1 MADYSILNGTLSG
14 IGSALRYKLNEDV
27 YYKPSVMPT
36 AINNIRTVRPAPLPQ
51 GPIGQI
57 YIFADGYAQYEV
69 TSYAVGSSLVG
80 DDTFKVSTSV
90 GVNVWDKN
98 VSGTHYLYSEGDAPL
113 YLASSVVYAPEH
125 LNYQKVNGIFC
136 KTLDHPIVNL
146 NNIYDL
152 GLTSVEQIY
161 NWSPIYTNDLTGLD
175 KLKITAFSGQ
185 NFPLSFR
192 NNIIVSQTNW
202 NSQTQKYDNVIT
214 RDTIAINESNNIMN
228 YYHGEYWC
236 GKYVRNF
243 WDIFYSYSTPLQPNF
258 TSIARCGESVEVMN
272 YTYAYNNVLTKA
284 EIGSRII
291 FAYEPYYYCNNM
303 TDIYLNGGNT
313 LSNIK
318 VGTMA
323 FYGCGINSI
332 NGCNFHFD
340 KIDSPLIW
348 NLYDMF
354 FYCQTKKVP
363 SISDS
368 IILNSYSLILYFGDG
383 KPSSINDSTYA
394 FLEECPSFGNIIFTK
409 NSSSTQLS
417 SFHCDNLSIF
427 PCWGDI
433 ITKEGDFGPPYYSHS
448 RHNQNS
454 LPPLKN
460 FGSFGNIYV
469 NGNIYMDYYL
479 FDGGGYLNCNNNN
492 SYNVLEFLETEH
504 CQFKDIIAEKNIR
517 IEDYGIQPHLNNS
530 TSYFNNI
537 CIYTPNLKY
546 GGTFGDIISLNGNIT
561 FYNASSVTGWGMC
574 KVHPFLTTPNKN
586 TVLSYKNINNIIAY
600 NGNIMGY
607 GSFGPVCSSG
617 GYTDGLIMNGDIIAK
632 NINIDYLTGR
642 LDGSKGNFFPNTLR
656 NIATYKNIIATNNIY
671 FGSWIG
677 IYTYYAE
684 DVQDTIERCLQVD
697 TIKADNIMFQ
707 GTFGYLRGIE
717 LFKNLKEP
725 WNINLIEGNNLIF
738 NGSFNFG
745 YAELYDH
752 TIYNI
757 NNYPIPN
764 FKLDLNLKCSN
775 FINLQGSSSF
785 GGSGL
790 GHMNINIYYNHN
802 SASVTPSINFTA
814 LLTKYN
820 NLFDRRQ
827 RWIFRVQKDSPYNI
841 GIYNGGKSPCYDGYH
856 NVLNPQTGRNDQV
869 PDGVMID
876 NLLTWQH
883 GDNCYY
889 NSAANVWVYYNL

>member
-14 IGSALRYKLNEDV
+14 IGSALRYKLNENE
-27 YYKPSVMPT
+27 YYKPSIMPT

-51 GPIGQI
+51 GSIGQI
-57 YIFADGYAQYEV
+57 YIFADGYAQYDIV
-69 TSYAVGSSLVG
+69 PYTIGSSLSG
-80 DDTFKVSTSV
+80 DDIFKISTSV

-98 VSGTHYLYSEGDAPL
+98 VSGSHYIYSEGDAPL
-113 YLASSVVYAPEH
+113 YLASSVLYAPEH
-125 LNYQKVNGIFC
+125 LNYQKVNSIFC

-146 NNIYDL
+146 NNIYNL

-185 NFPLSFR
+185 IFPLSFR
-192 NNIIVSQTNW
+192 NNIIVSQSNW
-202 NSQTQKYDNVIT
+202 NSQTQKYDNIIT
-214 RDTIAINESNNIMN
+214 RNAIAINESSTTMN

-243 WDIFYSYSTPLQPNF
+243 WETFYNYYNPPQPNF

-272 YTYAYNNVLTKA
+272 YTYAYNGALTKA
-284 EIGSRII
+284 EIGSRVI
-291 FAYEPYYYCNNM
+291 FAYESFYHCNNM
-303 TDIYLNGGNT
+303 TDVYLNGGNT
-313 LSNIK
+313 LSNLK

-332 NGCNFHFD
+332 NGCIFHFN

-348 NLYDMF
+348 NLYSMF
-354 FYCQTKKVP
+354 YYCQTKKVP

-368 IILNSYSLILYFGDG
+368 IIPSISSIQYYFGDG
-383 KPSSINDSTYA
+383 LIYMNDPSNYIY
-394 FLEECPSFGNIIFTK
+394 LEECPSFGNIIF
-409 NSSSTQLS
+409 SSPGRAQVGY
-417 SFHCDNLSIF
+417 FWGDNVSVF
-427 PCWGDI
+427 PSWGDI
-433 ITKEGDFGPPYYSHS
+433 MIRNPGTFCTPGISSGKKS
-448 RHNQNS
+448 RSS
-454 LPPLKN
+454 LPPAKN

-469 NGNIYMDYYL
+469 NGNIDFTYEL
-479 FDGGGYLNCNNNN
+479 FIGEIINCNNNN
-492 SYNVLEFLETEH
+492 SYNTLKFLETEH
-504 CQFKDIIAEKNIR
+504 CQFNDIIAEKNID
-517 IEDYGIQPHLNNS
+517 IDDFEIQPHLNNN
-530 TSYFNNI
+530 TSSFNNI

-546 GGTFGDIISLNGNIT
+546 GGKFGDIISLNGNIT
-561 FYNASSVTGWGMC
+561 FRNASSVIGWGMC
-574 KVHPFLTTPNKN
+574 KVHPFLTVPDKN
-586 TVLSYKNINNIIAY
+586 TILSYKNINSIIAY
-600 NGNIMGY
+600 NGNINAWL
-607 GSFGPVCSSG
+607 FGPVCSSG

-632 NINIDYLTGR
+632 NIIVGYLTGR

-656 NIATYKNIIATNNIY
+656 NIATYKNIIATNNIS
-671 FGSWIG
+671 FGSDIG
-677 IYTYYAE
+677 IYTSAPG
-684 DVQDTIERCLQVD
+684 DIQDTIERCLQVD
-697 TIKADNIMFQ
+697 TIKADNVIFQ
-707 GTFGYLRGIE
+707 GTLGFLSGVD

-745 YAELYDH
+745 YADLYDY
-752 TIYNI
+752 TTYTMD
-757 NNYPIPN
+757 NYPIPN

-775 FINLQGSSSF
+775 FINLQGHSW
-785 GGSGL
+785 GGGL

-802 SASVTPSINFTA
+802 SASITPSINFTA
-814 LLTKYN
+814 LLAKYN
-820 NLFDRRQ
+820 NQFDRRQ

-856 NVLNPQTGRNDQV
+856 NVLNPQTGYNDRV